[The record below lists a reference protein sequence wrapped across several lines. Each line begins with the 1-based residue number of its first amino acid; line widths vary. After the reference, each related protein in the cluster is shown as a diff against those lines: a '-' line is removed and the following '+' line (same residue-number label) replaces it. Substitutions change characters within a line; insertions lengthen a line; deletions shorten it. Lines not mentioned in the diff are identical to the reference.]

1 MKLSA
6 NMARLIP
13 ALIQNPVPALTY
25 SALVAAAALIST
37 STAATAAEVCNPPCP
52 KGQVCAFKDAR
63 GGNGETVCKTPI
75 TIDCPNNDPLCGAK
89 NTKGPG
95 SLRAK

>member
-6 NMARLIP
+6 NMARLVS
-13 ALIQNPVPALTY
+13 ALIRTPVTALKL
-25 SALVAAAALIST
+25 SGLVAGAALIST
-37 STAATAAEVCNPPCP
+37 TATAAAICDPPCP

-63 GGNGETVCKTPI
+63 GGNGATVCKTPI
-75 TIDCPNNDPLCGAK
+75 TIECTNNPLCGLK
-89 NTKGPG
+89 NAKGPS

>member
-6 NMARLIP
+6 TIARP
-13 ALIQNPVPALTY
+13 VSALIRNPFSALTL
-25 SALVAAAALIST
+25 SALVAGTASIST
-37 STAATAAEVCNPPCP
+37 TATAAEGCNPPCP

-63 GGNGETVCKTPI
+63 GGGGEVVCKTPI
-75 TIDCPNNDPLCGAK
+75 TYDCPNNDPLCGAK
-89 NTKGPG
+89 NKGPS

>member
-1 MKLSA
+1 MKLST
-6 NMARLIP
+6 NGARL
-13 ALIQNPVPALTY
+13 VPA
-25 SALVAAAALIST
+25 SIRNSVAAITLAALAAGAALT
-37 STAATAAEVCNPPCP
+37 STAATAAEGCDPPCP

-63 GGNGETVCKTPI
+63 GGNGAVVCKTPI

-89 NTKGPG
+89 NTKGPS